1 MTRPTSSTIAYAQE
15 LRFTG
20 ASEAPFSRRGEED
33 MTIVWSQSGP
43 EKMGG
48 RKMSKEKKEEKK
60 RSVEVKELYIS
71 H

>member
-1 MTRPTSSTIAYAQE
+1 
-15 LRFTG
+15 
-20 ASEAPFSRRGEED
+20 

-60 RSVEVKELYIS
+60 GVLK
-71 H
+71 